1 VPLDISTA
9 SQIAA
14 KVAQGEISARNVVQ
28 ESLTRAR
35 NNAHLNA
42 FLHLDETGALA
53 AADALD
59 SLPPAEKLTKPLLGV
74 PIAIKDNIC
83 VRGMPCTAGS
93 KILAGY
99 HPPYDATCVAKLRD
113 AGAIIIG
120 KTNLDEFG
128 MGSSGEHSAY
138 GPTLNPLDNSRVPG
152 GSSSGSAATMAA
164 GIVPLALGSDTGGS
178 VRQPAAFCGIYGLK
192 ATYGRISRYG
202 LISYAS
208 SLDHIALF
216 ARDVADLSL
225 LLSVCSG
232 HDRHDMTSL
241 SDPLPPIP
249 TQSNPKQIK
258 IGVWQECLGEG
269 IAPDIAA
276 TLERAQ
282 KALGDAGY
290 ILVPVSLPLTRQA
303 LAAYYVV
310 ATAEASSNLARY
322 DGVLYGARHAGD
334 NSMLE
339 MYRRTR
345 GEFFGTEVKRRI
357 LLGTFVLS
365 VGYHDK
371 YYASAMRLANGLGFQ
386 LDEAFSK
393 VDLILG
399 LTSPT
404 VAFKLGEI
412 VNPLQMYLSDVFT
425 CPPNLAGIPA
435 LTVPVKLE
443 NGLSAGL
450 QLMAKQGDETKLL
463 AMASTLSAIMC

>member
-1 VPLDISTA
+1 MSLDISSA
-9 SQIAA
+9 RQIAA
-14 KVAQGEISARNVVQ
+14 QIIRGEITARSVVD
-28 ESLTRAR
+28 EALTRAR
-35 NNAHLNA
+35 DNAHLNA
-42 FLHLDETGALA
+42 FLHLDEAGALVTA
-53 AADALD
+53 QALD
-59 SLPPAEKLTKPLLGV
+59 DLTPPEKATKPLLGV

-83 VRGMPCTAGS
+83 VKGMPCTAGS

-152 GSSSGSAATMAA
+152 GSSSGSGAAVAA
-164 GIVPLALGSDTGGS
+164 GIIPLALGSDTGGS
-178 VRQPAAFCGIYGLK
+178 VRLPAAFCGIFGLK

-202 LISYAS
+202 LIAYAS

-216 ARDVADLSL
+216 AHDVDDLAL

-232 HDRHDMTSL
+232 SDRHDMTSL
-241 SDPLPPIP
+241 TNPLPPTPDDATKLKVGI
-249 TQSNPKQIK
+249 
-258 IGVWQECLGEG
+258 WQECLGEG
-269 IAPDIAA
+269 IAPEIAA
-276 TLERAQ
+276 VLERAQ
-282 KALGDAGY
+282 KALDSAG
-290 ILVPVSLPLTRQA
+290 IPLLPVSLPLTRQA

-322 DGVLYGARHAGD
+322 DGVLYGARHPGD
-334 NSMLE
+334 NSMLQ

-345 GEFFGTEVKRRI
+345 GEYFGTEVKRRI

-371 YYASAMRLANGLGFQ
+371 YYATAMKLANALGQQ
-386 LDEAFSK
+386 LDEAFAK
-393 VDLILG
+393 VDVIVG

-404 VAFKLGEI
+404 AAFRLGEI
-412 VNPLQMYLSDVFT
+412 VNPLQMYLTDVFT

-435 LTVPVKLE
+435 LTVPVRLE
-443 NGLSAGL
+443 SGLSAGL
-450 QLMAKQGDETKLL
+450 QLMARRGDERKLL
-463 AMASTLSAIMC
+463 AMANKLTAVML

>member
-1 VPLDISTA
+1 VSLDISSA

-14 KVAQGEISARNVVQ
+14 SVARGEITARAAVE
-28 ESLTRAR
+28 ESIARAHA
-35 NNAHLNA
+35 NAHLNT
-42 FLHLDETGALA
+42 FLHMDEAGALA
-53 AADALD
+53 TADALD
-59 SLPPAEKLTKPLLGV
+59 SLTPAEKATKPLLGV

-83 VRGMPCTAGS
+83 VKGMPCTAGS
-93 KILAGY
+93 KILTGY
-99 HPPYDATCVAKLRD
+99 YPPYDATCVAKLRD
-113 AGAIIIG
+113 AGAVIIG

-152 GSSSGSAATMAA
+152 GSSSGSAAAVAA

-178 VRQPAAFCGIYGLK
+178 VRLPAAFCGIFGLK

-202 LISYAS
+202 LIAYAS

-225 LLSVCSG
+225 LLSVCAG

-241 SDPLPPIP
+241 SDPIP
-249 TQSNPKQIK
+249 TIPSVTEPNQIK
-258 IGVWQECLGEG
+258 VGIWQECLGEG
-269 IAPDIAA
+269 IAPEIAA
-276 TLERAQ
+276 ALERAQ
-282 KALGDAGY
+282 QALGNAGY
-290 ILVPVSLPLTRQA
+290 KLVPVSLPLTKQA

-322 DGVLYGARHAGD
+322 DGVLYGARHTGD

-371 YYASAMRLANGLGFQ
+371 YYDTAMKLANGLGQQ
-386 LDEAFSK
+386 LDDAFGK
-393 VDLILG
+393 VDVIAG

-404 VAFKLGEI
+404 AAFKLGEI
-412 VNPLQMYLSDVFT
+412 VNPLQMYLTDVFT
-425 CPPNLAGIPA
+425 CPPNLVGIPA
-435 LTVPVKLE
+435 MTVPVWLE

-450 QLMAKQGDETKLL
+450 QLMAKRGDEGRLL
-463 AMASTLSAIMC
+463 EMASVLSSLIR

>member
-1 VPLDISTA
+1 VPLDISSA

-14 KVAQGEISARNVVQ
+14 SVASGEISARAAVE
-28 ESLTRAR
+28 ESLARAR
-35 NNAHLNA
+35 TNAHLNA
-42 FLHLDETGALA
+42 FLHLDEAGALA

-59 SLPPAEKLTKPLLGV
+59 SLSPAEKATKPLLGV

-83 VRGMPCTAGS
+83 VKGMPCTAGS

-99 HPPYDATCVAKLRD
+99 HPPYDAACVAKLRD

-128 MGSSGEHSAY
+128 MGSSGEHSAF

-152 GSSSGSAATMAA
+152 GSSSGSAAAVAA

-178 VRQPAAFCGIYGLK
+178 VRLPAAFCGIYGLK

-202 LISYAS
+202 LIAYAS
-208 SLDHIALF
+208 SLDHIAMF
-216 ARDVADLSL
+216 SRDVADLSL
-225 LLSVCSG
+225 LLSVCAG

-241 SDPLPPIP
+241 SDPLPPMSSITDP
-249 TQSNPKQIK
+249 THIK
-258 IGVWQECLGEG
+258 IGIWQECLGEG
-269 IAPDIAA
+269 IALEIAA

-282 KALGDAGY
+282 QTLGDAGY
-290 ILVPVSLPLTRQA
+290 TLFPISLPLTKQA

-322 DGVLYGARHAGD
+322 DGVLYGARHPGD

-371 YYASAMRLANGLGFQ
+371 YYATAMRLANGLALQ
-386 LDEAFSK
+386 LDEAFGK
-393 VDLILG
+393 VDVILG

-404 VAFKLGEI
+404 AAFKLGEK

-435 LTVPVKLE
+435 MTVPVRLE

-450 QLMAKQGDETKLL
+450 QLMVKQGDEGKLL
-463 AMASTLSAIMC
+463 AMAGLVSSL

>member
-1 VPLDISTA
+1 MDISSA
-9 SQIAA
+9 SQIATQ
-14 KVAQGEISARNVVQ
+14 VAHGELTARAAVE
-28 ESLTRAR
+28 ESLARAR
-35 NNAHLNA
+35 ANAHLNA
-42 FLHLDETGALA
+42 FLHLDEASALA

-59 SLPPAEKLTKPLLGV
+59 NLSPAGKATKPLLGV

-83 VRGMPCTAGS
+83 VKGMPCTAGS

-99 HPPYDATCVAKLRD
+99 HPPYDATCVTRLRD
-113 AGAIIIG
+113 AGAVIIG

-138 GPTLNPLDNSRVPG
+138 GPTLNPLDSERVPG
-152 GSSSGSAATMAA
+152 GSSSGSAAAVAA

-202 LISYAS
+202 LIAYAS

-216 ARDVADLSL
+216 ASNVADLSL

-232 HDRHDMTSL
+232 YDHHDMTSL
-241 SDPLPPIP
+241 SDPLPPAP
-249 TQSNPKQIK
+249 CDTKQLKVGI
-258 IGVWQECLGEG
+258 WQECLGEG
-269 IAPDIAA
+269 IAPEIAA

-282 KALGDAGY
+282 KALGANGY
-290 ILVPVSLPLTRQA
+290 TLFPVSLPLTKQA

-322 DGVLYGARHAGD
+322 DGVLYGARHAGN

-371 YYASAMRLANGLGFQ
+371 YYATAMKLANGLALQ
-386 LDEAFSK
+386 LDEVFGS
-393 VDLILG
+393 VDVILG

-404 VAFKLGEI
+404 AAFKLGEI

-435 LTVPVKLE
+435 MTVPVRLE

-450 QLMAKQGDETKLL
+450 QLMAKQGDEQKLL
-463 AMASTLSAIMC
+463 AMAGNLAALLQ